1 MGFDT
6 AVLEARVRSRCDM
19 VGSGFVTSAEVQLWL
34 EAAWQELYGF
44 ACSQNEDLF
53 VKVVNLT
60 AVAGTGDLVL
70 PSDLKHLRG
79 LRIQNEEFLT
89 PLSIREIQN
98 LDRVGRRQRP
108 RYYWLRSITS
118 GDPAA
123 DLLPYCDRTYTITCY
138 YQPVMTLGF
147 ASADPNFLQR
157 LASWD
162 EYVVLSAA
170 IKCKDKEESSVAVLV
185 GERTA
190 LFETMQRNFTPI
202 DKSEAPRVV
211 QLSGNG
217 RYGNMRAYDYQG
229 PDDDY

>member
-79 LRIQNEEFLT
+79 LRIQNEEFSHRSRSARFRTSIASAAGSARATTGSAASRAAT
-89 PLSIREIQN
+89 PL
-98 LDRVGRRQRP
+98 L
-108 RYYWLRSITS
+108 
-118 GDPAA
+118 
-123 DLLPYCDRTYTITCY
+123 TC
-138 YQPVMTLGF
+138 
-147 ASADPNFLQR
+147 
-157 LASWD
+157 
-162 EYVVLSAA
+162 
-170 IKCKDKEESSVAVLV
+170 C
-185 GERTA
+185 RTA
-190 LFETMQRNFTPI
+190 IARTP
-202 DKSEAPRVV
+202 SPVTTSR
-211 QLSGNG
+211 
-217 RYGNMRAYDYQG
+217 
-229 PDDDY
+229 